1 MFRLCVA
8 TVFLLGSIL
17 VAQEK
22 PQPPAPHPYPPQ
34 SKEPPGPPASELDN
48 KHREAKV
55 PSVNVPE
62 QDARAAVNSFITWAS
77 ASDVRQREEVR
88 RMIAASRENKPV
100 SAALCEEAFQAR
112 EKDHSRAVV
121 VLSLLGEMRSETGGE
136 CLGRFLHLPFPEKG
150 TVIDGEIVE
159 QTALGTLQAKAVDG
173 LAYLHSRSGDEAV
186 LWAVSKHPSR
196 IVRAEAI
203 EAYLWNHNYSA
214 EARSVLESRVR
225 ENERIFLDRVH
236 RDPAE
241 PAESF
246 NQKLAEYLKE
256 HPEAVAPQPTHAK
269 QKRRPQDDSDQPP
282 SR

>member
-121 VLSLLGEMRSETGGE
+121 VLSLLGEMRSETGGGRCKKRPKHSVPGKRHRDRRRNCRAN
-136 CLGRFLHLPFPEKG
+136 CLGHASGKGRRRAGLPSQP
-150 TVIDGEIVE
+150 VWRRSS
-159 QTALGTLQAKAVDG
+159 ALGCLQTPFAN
-173 LAYLHSRSGDEAV
+173 S
-186 LWAVSKHPSR
+186 
-196 IVRAEAI
+196 
-203 EAYLWNHNYSA
+203 
-214 EARSVLESRVR
+214 ESRG
-225 ENERIFLDRVH
+225 D
-236 RDPAE
+236 
-241 PAESF
+241 
-246 NQKLAEYLKE
+246 
-256 HPEAVAPQPTHAK
+256 
-269 QKRRPQDDSDQPP
+269 
-282 SR
+282 